1 MIASCLRIL
10 VAGALCAT
18 VSAHAESGKPVDPG
32 WLQTLAFAAH
42 KTEFSGTF
50 VYQHGNHVETSRI
63 VHLVDAK
70 GEHERLESLDGPHR
84 EVYRDNGL
92 VWCVLGD
99 HHSVRIEKSANR
111 RSFPDLLPEQL
122 ISLNEN
128 YQIRE
133 GERSRV
139 AGFEAQAI
147 IFKPRD
153 GLRYSHKMWAHL
165 DSGLLLKSIML
176 DEKGMPVEQYA
187 FTELSFG
194 SKLDRSWLAT
204 VTTPPEAIQSKSAAV
219 KLENTGWRVDA
230 MPIGF
235 KKLTE
240 IRRPLRDRKQPVIQQ
255 VYSDGLAGI
264 SVFIEPERRPDE
276 VGGLTSHGAINI
288 VSRSMDGF
296 RVTVVGEVPART
308 VVQIADSVR
317 YAGQ

>member
-1 MIASCLRIL
+1 MMASCIRFLIL
-10 VAGALCAT
+10 GAVCAAFP
-18 VSAHAESGKPVDPG
+18 VHAESGNPVDSG

-50 VYQHGNHVETSRI
+50 VYQHGSHVETSRI
-63 VHLVDAK
+63 AHLLDAK
-70 GEHERLESLDGPHR
+70 GEHERIESLDGPHR
-84 EVYRDNGL
+84 EVYRDNGQ
-92 VWCVLGD
+92 VWCVFGD
-99 HHSVRIEKSANR
+99 HQSVRVEKSANR

-122 ISLNEN
+122 TSLREN

-133 GERSRV
+133 AERARV

-153 GLRYSHKMWAHL
+153 GLRYTHKMWAHL
-165 DSGLLLKSIML
+165 DSGLLLKSIMF
-176 DEKGMPVEQYA
+176 DERGVPVEQYA
-187 FTELSFG
+187 FTQLSVG
-194 SKLDRSWLAT
+194 DGLDRAWLASIA
-204 VTTPPEAIQSKSAAV
+204 TPPEVAQAKFPPVA
-219 KLENTGWRVDA
+219 LGNTGWRVDA
-230 MPIGF
+230 MPAGF

-240 IRRPLRDRKQPVIQQ
+240 IRRPLRDRKLPVIQQ
-255 VYSDGLAGI
+255 VYSDGLAGV

-308 VVQIADSVR
+308 VIQIADSVR

>member
-1 MIASCLRIL
+1 MIVRCLRYLAVGAIC
-10 VAGALCAT
+10 VALPAQ
-18 VSAHAESGKPVDPG
+18 AEPGSPVDTG

-50 VYQHGNHVETSRI
+50 VYQHGSHVETSRI
-63 VHLVDAK
+63 AHLLDAK
-70 GEHERLESLDGPHR
+70 GEHEHIESLDGPHR
-84 EVYRDNGL
+84 EVYRDNGQ
-92 VWCVLGD
+92 VWCVLGE
-99 HHSVRIEKSANR
+99 HQSVRVEKSANR

-122 ISLNEN
+122 TSLREN
-128 YQIRE
+128 YQIHE
-133 GERSRV
+133 AERSRV

-153 GLRYSHKMWAHL
+153 GLRYTHKMWAHL

-176 DEKGMPVEQYA
+176 DERGAPVEQYA
-187 FTELSFG
+187 FTQLSVG
-194 SKLDRSWLAT
+194 KNLDRTWLAS
-204 VTTPPEAIQSKSAAV
+204 VNTPPEVSQPKPALTV
-219 KLENTGWRVDA
+219 LGNTGWRVDA
-230 MPIGF
+230 IPAGF

-255 VYSDGLAGI
+255 VYSDGLAGV

-308 VVQIADSVR
+308 VIQIADSVR